1 MRGSALFTRSQSVS
15 NNRCN
20 ALSQGKAPTRAL
32 LTRLAK
38 RTGPQF
44 SDPHESVCA
53 SLNFYFIEQVVSVNP
68 LAGANSET
76 AADDSLDTSTGWQI
90 RAAQLRSGSQVT
102 PECPLIGYKQRLE
115 FLGGLE
121 ETHGVDSVAVAADF
135 IMQMRAG

>member
-32 LTRLAK
+32 LTRLAE

-44 SDPHESVCA
+44 SDPYESVCA
-53 SLNFYFIEQVVSVNP
+53 SLIFYFIEQLVSVNP
-68 LAGANSET
+68 LAGANSEKKS
-76 AADDSLDTSTGWQI
+76 DDSLDPST
-90 RAAQLRSGSQVT
+90 GSQVT
-102 PECPLIGYKQRLE
+102 PDRPLIGYKQRLE

-121 ETHGVDSVAVAADF
+121 ETHWVDSVAVATDF
-135 IMQMRAG
+135 IVQMRAG

>member
-32 LTRLAK
+32 LTRLAE

-44 SDPHESVCA
+44 SDLHESVCA
-53 SLNFYFIEQVVSVNP
+53 SLSFTLLSRWCQSTLSPGRTLKRQLTIRSTPQQ
-68 LAGANSET
+68 AGRSE
-76 AADDSLDTSTGWQI
+76 LHI
-90 RAAQLRSGSQVT
+90 GSQVT
-102 PECPLIGYKQRLE
+102 PDRPLIGYKQGLE

-135 IMQMRAG
+135 IVQMRAG